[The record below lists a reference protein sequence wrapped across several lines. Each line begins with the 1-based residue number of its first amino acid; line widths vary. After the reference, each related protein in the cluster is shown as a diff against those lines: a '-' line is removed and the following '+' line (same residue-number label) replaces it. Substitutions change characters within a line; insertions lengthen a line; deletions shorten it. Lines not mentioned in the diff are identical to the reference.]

1 MYFVCCKILGIKP
14 GADEETIKAAYRKSA
29 KELHPDVNTSEKAEE
44 YFMLLKNAYEYLM
57 THRYSEEEI
66 RILWLQ
72 RQRRE
77 KVMDKR
83 MEHHNIISYR
93 PARTAGFTLREVLRE
108 SRTARVIY
116 IAFHILFLFVGFWL
130 IYHSAYDI
138 LFHEP
143 YDKIHKFSAYFTVV
157 FGFFFGIM
165 LTGTFLVTGI
175 SFIRKRM

>member
-29 KELHPDVNTSEKAEE
+29 KEL
-44 YFMLLKNAYEYLM
+44 
-57 THRYSEEEI
+57 
-66 RILWLQ
+66 
-72 RQRRE
+72 
-77 KVMDKR
+77 
-83 MEHHNIISYR
+83 
-93 PARTAGFTLREVLRE
+93 
-108 SRTARVIY
+108 VIY